1 MKYYDPNDYRT
12 EIATMGC
19 ADGDEIV
26 AYQYQGKQYFNGFK
40 RLWKTVNEK
49 TETNGISEYKK
60 PNNLKIWDGDNGFVN
75 VKTIIKNPD
84 QGNWYRVNFDNGRS
98 ILVTSDHPLYTEN
111 RGRIKTSELNVGDII
126 KTWFITPQFNEHD
139 VFSKEYAYVLGLLI
153 TDGNYNTN
161 ITVSLDART
170 EQDIIDKFIH
180 CVKLSMNCDCSI
192 THYDRGVKGIYD
204 TIRIKSKEQK
214 SIVETLKKLFDGDK
228 KIERTIPNE
237 IFESSRIVR
246 LSFLAGMIDGDGHVD
261 RKSKI
266 QLGSTNKELALQ
278 QLALAQSL
286 GFPAKMYLNHYT
298 KKDLNKIRYRVE
310 FAMDD
315 EISHYL
321 GSEKKSNNQWN
332 KKTSQTK
339 TPDVISVKS
348 IENLG
353 HLNKESYDVE
363 TDTDKFTLSFIN
375 SGNCRTKTQANING
389 ESITAGRGN
398 FAFTT
403 INLPMLAIESN
414 RDIKKFYKLLN
425 KTMNLCKEQLLWRL
439 EQIGKRHVYN
449 FPFLYGQNLW
459 YKSEGMKPNDTI
471 AEALKQ
477 ASISIGFVGLAEALV
492 ALVGKHH
499 GEDEDARKLGYEII
513 KHMRNV
519 VDKYLEETH
528 LNFSLFA
535 TPAESVAGRHLQLTR
550 KKYGVIKGVTDR
562 EYFTN
567 SMHVPVYY
575 PIKAAD
581 KIKIE
586 APYHELCNAGVIS
599 YLEMDG
605 DPLKNLNAF
614 ERMVRAMHDA
624 EMNYFSINHA
634 VDKCPSCGNTLVID
648 GHVCPICGYNEEI
661 EPQKIKTKINNYN
674 CPCE

>member
-12 EIATMGC
+12 EIATMG
-19 ADGDEIV
+19 
-26 AYQYQGKQYFNGFK
+26 
-40 RLWKTVNEK
+40 
-49 TETNGISEYKK
+49 
-60 PNNLKIWDGDNGFVN
+60 
-75 VKTIIKNPD
+75 
-84 QGNWYRVNFDNGRS
+84 
-98 ILVTSDHPLYTEN
+98 
-111 RGRIKTSELNVGDII
+111 
-126 KTWFITPQFNEHD
+126 
-139 VFSKEYAYVLGLLI
+139 
-153 TDGNYNTN
+153 
-161 ITVSLDART
+161 
-170 EQDIIDKFIH
+170 
-180 CVKLSMNCDCSI
+180 
-192 THYDRGVKGIYD
+192 
-204 TIRIKSKEQK
+204 
-214 SIVETLKKLFDGDK
+214 
-228 KIERTIPNE
+228 
-237 IFESSRIVR
+237 
-246 LSFLAGMIDGDGHVD
+246 
-261 RKSKI
+261 
-266 QLGSTNKELALQ
+266 
-278 QLALAQSL
+278 
-286 GFPAKMYLNHYT
+286 
-298 KKDLNKIRYRVE
+298 
-310 FAMDD
+310 
-315 EISHYL
+315 
-321 GSEKKSNNQWN
+321 
-332 KKTSQTK
+332 
-339 TPDVISVKS
+339 
-348 IENLG
+348 
-353 HLNKESYDVE
+353 
-363 TDTDKFTLSFIN
+363 
-375 SGNCRTKTQANING
+375 CRTKTQANING

-586 APYHELCNAGVIS
+586 APYHALCNAGVIS

-605 DPLKNLNAF
+605 DPLKNLDAF

-661 EPQKIKTKINNYN
+661 EPQKIKIKINNYN